1 MSRTSTVCCQ
11 LPPSSPLKGR
21 TVAGG
26 APGDRREKNVV
37 SLSGKNDPKGEE
49 ATFAQEAERK
59 PGRSARSS
67 RSKSRSR
74 DESTLKGLVKGVG
87 EGRSLAG
94 KRERLPLPL
103 DGVRAERSVKV
114 LMLAIKTQLLRAKL
128 ELMQLRLDVIPDDLR
143 RKIHFLG
150 IVRAA
155 TMFPCARVETSCS
168 PRLGLAAGVTTRRET
183 LDGGREKKY
192 FVFSFCV
199 ASLRSAP
206 VKRTAQLSTP
216 GRILPTLCNL
226 FHAGFASKVLRENST
241 GISDLWIEFVKYHTS
256 QSFFNEVVDIFG
268 YDLERYR
275 RDVPLKMGKS
285 FQTLRTGVRNLKSR
299 NKPDIVLDA
308 QIAMN
313 TPVRRQGTT
322 VRGEHVDHLNE
333 VYAGLLYFRSPD
345 DTSSGGSLEILE
357 CVRGKTCKKIP
368 KTDHRSRSWQV
379 QFNPKDM
386 RTVAEVPYEKNTLV
400 MFVNGRTSYHRV
412 SKRSQTMFPRRLVN
426 LIGEYH

>member
-1 MSRTSTVCCQ
+1 MYSNRIRRVTFLFQRFLQ
-11 LPPSSPLKGR
+11 LYLPFFSLYQNLAIADPRINPNRLSVLRNAKQSDVVKYPFPHVIL
-21 TVAGG
+21 
-26 APGDRREKNVV
+26 RECLPEDIYGQLEDEYPTLETIF
-37 SLSGKNDPKGEE
+37 SLSSHHH
-49 ATFAQEAERK
+49 A
-59 PGRSARSS
+59 SS
-67 RSKSRSR
+67 N
-74 DESTLKGLVKGVG
+74 
-87 EGRSLAG
+87 
-94 KRERLPLPL
+94 KR
-103 DGVRAERSVKV
+103 VN
-114 LMLAIKTQLLRAKL
+114 IQ
-128 ELMQLRLDVIPDDLR
+128 
-143 RKIHFLG
+143 
-150 IVRAA
+150 
-155 TMFPCARVETSCS
+155 
-168 PRLGLAAGVTTRRET
+168 
-183 LDGGREKKY
+183 
-192 FVFSFCV
+192 
-199 ASLRSAP
+199 
-206 VKRTAQLSTP
+206 
-216 GRILPTLCNL
+216 
-226 FHAGFASKVLRENST
+226 ASKVLRENST

-357 CVRGKTCKKIP
+357 CVRGKTCKKLP

-379 QFNPKDM
+379 QFNPKNM
-386 RTVAEVPYEKNTLV
+386 RTMAEVPYEKNTLV